1 MMPQLLQ
8 LNYFLKDFKLK
19 KSIFITGAASGIGR
33 ATAILFANKGWNV
46 GLFDINEEGLESVAK
61 EIGHNA
67 CMYQK
72 LDVTKIDEWQSAKK
86 NFSDFTGG
94 TCDLFFNNAGI
105 ANFAGKF
112 EDIPLEE
119 MNKIIDVN
127 FKGVVNGCLTML
139 DLLKNTDNSVLLNTC
154 SIAGLVPAPGIS
166 VYGATKFAVR
176 GLTES
181 LRIEFDYHNV
191 RVSEINPWFTDTPIL
206 DAKRASDDMES
217 PWERD
222 FVNERTKIYP
232 VEQVANAVW
241 HSYTNKRIHNPLGF
255 EGKFSSFF
263 MNLCPSL
270 IRFLSKRM
278 FKDTFLN

>member
-1 MMPQLLQ
+1 M
-8 LNYFLKDFKLK
+8 K
-19 KSIFITGAASGIGR
+19 KSIFITGAASGIGK
-33 ATAILFANKGWNV
+33 ATAVLFAKKGWNV
-46 GLFDINEEGLESVAK
+46 GLFDINEEGLKSVAN
-61 EIGHNA
+61 EIGHNI

-72 LDVTKIDEWQSAKK
+72 LDVTKIDEWRSAEIS
-86 NFSDFTGG
+86 FSSFSGG
-94 TCDLFFNNAGI
+94 KCDLFFNNAGI

-112 EDIPLEE
+112 EDVPLEE
-119 MNKIIDVN
+119 MNRIIDVN

-139 DLLKNTDNSVLLNTC
+139 DLLKNTNNSVLLNTC

-181 LRIEFDYHNV
+181 LRIEFQRHDV

-206 DAKRASDDMES
+206 EAKRVSDDMES
-217 PWERD
+217 PWNKD

-232 VEQVANAVW
+232 VEQVAYAVW
-241 HSYTNKRIHNPLGF
+241 KSYGANSVHNPLGF
-255 EGKFSSFF
+255 EGKFASFF

>member
-1 MMPQLLQ
+1 M
-8 LNYFLKDFKLK
+8 K

-33 ATAILFANKGWNV
+33 ATAILFAKKGWNI

-61 EIGHNA
+61 EIGHNI

-72 LDVTKIDEWQSAKK
+72 LDVTNIEEWKSAEE
-86 NFSDFTGG
+86 NFSVFSGG
-94 TCDLFFNNAGI
+94 KCDLFFNNAGI

-112 EDIPLEE
+112 EDVPIEE

-127 FKGVVNGCLTML
+127 FKGVVNGCLIML
-139 DLLKNTDNSVLLNTC
+139 NLLKNTNNSVLLNTC

-181 LRIEFDYHNV
+181 LRIEFERYNV
-191 RVSEINPWFTDTPIL
+191 RVSEINPWFTETPIL
-206 DAKRASDDMES
+206 NATKVSENMES
-217 PWERD
+217 PWDRD

-232 VEQVANAVW
+232 VEEVANSVW
-241 HSYTNKRIHNPLGF
+241 YSYSNKKIHNPLGF
-255 EGKFSSFF
+255 EGKFASFF

-278 FKDTFLN
+278 FRDTFLD

>member
-1 MMPQLLQ
+1 M
-8 LNYFLKDFKLK
+8 N
-19 KSIFITGAASGIGR
+19 KSIFITGAASGIGK
-33 ATAILFANKGWNV
+33 ATAIFFANQGWNV
-46 GLFDINEEGLESVAK
+46 GLFDINEKGLESVAN
-61 EIGHNA
+61 EIGHNS

-72 LDVTKIDEWQSAKK
+72 LDVTNIHEWKSAQES
-86 NFSDFTGG
+86 FSNFTGG

-105 ANFAGKF
+105 ANYAGKF

-139 DLLKNTDNSVLLNTC
+139 DLLKKTKNSVLLNTC

-181 LRIEFDYHNV
+181 LSIEFDRHNV
-191 RVSEINPWFTDTPIL
+191 RVSEINPWFTETPIL
-206 DAKRASDDMES
+206 EAKKVSEDMES
-217 PWERD
+217 PWERG
-222 FVNERTKIYP
+222 FVEERTKIYP
-232 VEQVANAVW
+232 VETVANAVW
-241 HSYTNKRIHNPLGF
+241 KAYHSKKIHHPLGF
-255 EGKFSSFF
+255 EGKIASFF
-263 MNLCPSL
+263 MKVCPSL

>member
-1 MMPQLLQ
+1 MPPLLQ
-8 LNYFLKDFKLK
+8 RNYLLKDFNLK
-19 KSIFITGAASGIGR
+19 KNIFITGAASGIGR
-33 ATAILFANKGWNV
+33 ATAILFAKKGWNV
-46 GLFDINEEGLESVAK
+46 GLFDINEQGLESVAK
-61 EIGHNA
+61 EIGHNR

-72 LDVTKIDEWQSAKK
+72 LDVTKIDEWKSAEE
-86 NFSDFTGG
+86 NFSNFSGG
-94 TCDLFFNNAGI
+94 KCDLFFNNAGI

-112 EDIPLEE
+112 EDVPSEE
-119 MNKIIDVN
+119 IDKIIDVN

-139 DLLKNTDNSVLLNTC
+139 NLLKNTKGSVLLNTC

-181 LRIEFDYHNV
+181 LRIEFEQYNV

-206 DAKRASDDMES
+206 EARQVSENMGS
-217 PWERD
+217 PWDKD

-255 EGKFSSFF
+255 EGKFASFF

-270 IRFLSKRM
+270 IRFLSRRM